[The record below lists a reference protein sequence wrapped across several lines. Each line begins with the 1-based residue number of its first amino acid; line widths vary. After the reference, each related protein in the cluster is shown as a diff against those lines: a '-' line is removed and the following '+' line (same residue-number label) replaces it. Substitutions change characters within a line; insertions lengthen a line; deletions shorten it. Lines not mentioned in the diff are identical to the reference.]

1 MKKDIKIPE
10 VTEVFMAIVKEYNP
24 DFRVDDWNVYL
35 INNKTVD
42 LEVVLIVSQGYDDKD
57 NTSIMRKKIVYESY
71 GPPPGAMSQRQGTAA
86 SSKWLAKIGQ
96 NSRKECSRLLQA
108 ACGRKKSDRMV
119 KRNAQESC
127 LQTRAVS

>member
-10 VTEVFMAIVKEYNP
+10 VTDVFMAIVKEYNP

-57 NTSIMRKKIVYESY
+57 NTSIMRKKIEKLPTNSY
-71 GPPPGAMSQRQGTAA
+71 
-86 SSKWLAKIGQ
+86 AKIEFIQ
-96 NSRKECSRLLQA
+96 PELFKLNNQHI
-108 ACGRKKSDRMV
+108 
-119 KRNAQESC
+119 
-127 LQTRAVS
+127 

>member
-10 VTEVFMAIVKEYNP
+10 VTDVFMAIVKEYNP

-57 NTSIMRKKIVYESY
+57 NTSIMRKKIEKLPTNSY
-71 GPPPGAMSQRQGTAA
+71 
-86 SSKWLAKIGQ
+86 AKIEFIQ
-96 NSRKECSRLLQA
+96 PELFKLNNEFKVTFFADNKLFEKTFIFVKNSIKDSALRMIK
-108 ACGRKKSDRMV
+108 GFDKKGILC
-119 KRNAQESC
+119 K
-127 LQTRAVS
+127 